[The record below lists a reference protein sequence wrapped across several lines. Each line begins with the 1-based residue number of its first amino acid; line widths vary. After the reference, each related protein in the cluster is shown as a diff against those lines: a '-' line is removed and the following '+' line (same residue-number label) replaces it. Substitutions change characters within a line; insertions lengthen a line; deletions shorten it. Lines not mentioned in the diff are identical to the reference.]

1 MMQRY
6 DEKPPIPNIHS
17 DFFLTTRDT
26 PRILRQNPRMPSI
39 SVADDDYFVL
49 FPNNIW
55 KFRKLF
61 LSLQPEYY
69 CQTLKNNDYEKKK
82 GKFQC

>member
-1 MMQRY
+1 M
-6 DEKPPIPNIHS
+6 
-17 DFFLTTRDT
+17 
-26 PRILRQNPRMPSI
+26 I

-61 LSLQPEYY
+61 LFLQPEYY

>member
-1 MMQRY
+1 MKKLISLSYESFDDAKVLR
-6 DEKPPIPNIHS
+6 K
-17 DFFLTTRDT
+17 TTD
-26 PRILRQNPRMPSI
+26 S
-39 SVADDDYFVL
+39 
-49 FPNNIW
+49 W